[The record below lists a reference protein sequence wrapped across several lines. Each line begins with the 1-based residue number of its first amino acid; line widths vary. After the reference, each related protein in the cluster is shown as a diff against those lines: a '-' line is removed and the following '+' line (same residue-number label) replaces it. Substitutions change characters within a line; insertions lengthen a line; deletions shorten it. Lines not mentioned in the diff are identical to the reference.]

1 MDGCGGNDMKLTK
14 QDIINNVEKL
24 FKAKKYEDAL
34 DLCNYGIAKHPTS
47 GILCRAKAKLLQ
59 TMGRFR
65 EAAKAYGLLIDTGE
79 CLSEDYFNRGM
90 CYSELQQY
98 EKAIADQNGAV
109 QKDPAN
115 YMAYMQ
121 RGASQWELRRWEDA
135 LESFHK
141 AYAINSTDPNCQW
154 ILGLLSLQMND
165 FKRGWPLYDT
175 RWQSERFKSPRLNTD
190 KPQWTKD
197 CNDKSVLVWG
207 EQGIGDQIIYGTLLP
222 AVRTLCVQMTAMVEP
237 RLIPLF
243 SRSMPDIEFIP
254 NTSQVPADKHETQIP
269 FASLGASLIQEKED
283 IPKYAKR
290 NYLSADPERMAA
302 LRSELGLAA
311 DDFVVGVSWISA
323 AMKIGPH
330 KSMTLTE
337 MMPIFSI
344 SGVKF
349 VNLQYGHIKQDLA
362 DFEAKHGIKIMQSSV
377 DNWKDLDGLAALCAI
392 CNVIVS
398 ISSST
403 VHMAGA
409 LGVPVLLMDANKLWY
424 WGNKDGDRSLWYP
437 SVKIFPRDNVLA
449 SWKPQIEAVAYDI
462 NVMKNA

>member
-1 MDGCGGNDMKLTK
+1 MKLSK
-14 QDIINNVEKL
+14 QDIIDGVEKF

-59 TMGRFR
+59 TVGRFR
-65 EAAKAYGLLIDTGE
+65 EAIKAYGLLIETGNA
-79 CLSEDYFNRGM
+79 LAEDYYNRGM
-90 CYSELQQY
+90 CYSELQKY
-98 EKAIADQNGAV
+98 EEAIADQNGSLKV
-109 QKDPAN
+109 DPKF

-121 RGASQWELRRWEDA
+121 RGASQWELRRWDEA
-135 LESFHK
+135 LDSFRK
-141 AYAINSTDPNCQW
+141 AHEINSTDPNCQW

-165 FKRGWPLYDT
+165 FKTGWPLYDT

-190 KPQWTKD
+190 KPQWTKESGA
-197 CNDKSVLVWG
+197 KSVLVWG

-222 AVRTLCVQMTAMVEP
+222 TVRSHTEQMTAMVEP

-243 SRSMPDIEFIP
+243 ERSMPDIEFIP

-269 FASLGASLIQEKED
+269 FASLGASLIESKED
-283 IPKYAKR
+283 IVKYAKR
-290 NYLSADPERMAA
+290 NYLKADPERIAA
-302 LRSELGLAA
+302 LRSEMGIAEG
-311 DDFVVGVSWISA
+311 DFVVGVSWISS

-330 KSMTLTE
+330 KSMKLDE
-337 MMPIFSI
+337 MLPIFSM
-344 SGVKF
+344 SGIKF

-362 DFEAKHGIKIMQSSV
+362 DFEAKRGIKILQSSV
-377 DNWKDLDGLAALCAI
+377 DNWKDLDGLAALCSL

-437 SVKIFPRDNVLA
+437 SVRIFPRDHVTA
-449 SWKPQIEAVAYDI
+449 SWKPQIEAVAYELG
-462 NVMKNA
+462 VLRG